1 MHAIA
6 PKLTLDG
13 GGAAVQPEPEGAEP
27 WKGIFEDGEVRR
39 RGMRDEED
47 GVERCGQFRDT
58 FWISAEPASSEG

>member
-13 GGAAVQPEPEGAEP
+13 GGAAVQPEPEGPEP

-47 GVERCGQFRDT
+47 GVERCGQSKTRIQDGQACLT
-58 FWISAEPASSEG
+58 R